1 MENNQ
6 IGSNQARDNFAEVLT
21 DVEHN
26 GAHVTVMRYKKPAAV
41 IVPID
46 WYEQAKGLLENG
58 EQS

>member
-6 IGSNQARDNFAEVLT
+6 IGSNQARDNFAGVLT

-26 GAHVTVMRYKKPAAV
+26 GAHITVMRYKKPAAV